1 MADIS
6 HMAVFASVVA
16 SGGLTAAGRQLGMSP
31 AVVSK
36 RLRKLEDQ
44 LGTRLLH
51 RTTRQISLTE
61 AGQGYYERVVEILAS
76 IEEAENFVSRRSE
89 IAKGI
94 LKISAPTTFGR
105 MHIAPHLHKFM
116 QANPEL
122 TVNFDLT
129 DRFVDIVG
137 EGFDVAVRIGT
148 LDDSSLVARKL
159 ATVRRALCAS
169 PEYLQK
175 HPAPASLKQL
185 DDHDCIA
192 THNQSVWKLEGPD
205 GPVDYRVTGE
215 LQTNSSEVV
224 REAVLA
230 GSGIALR
237 STWDVGPELAS
248 GKLQLLLPQYTGNK
262 RAAVYALYPTRNFLP
277 AKVRVFIEFLAEL
290 YGPKPYWDQG
300 LLESGRLSREFV
312 SS

>member
-1 MADIS
+1 MANVND
-6 HMAVFASVVA
+6 MAVFASVVA

-61 AGQGYYERVVEILAS
+61 AGQGYYERVVDILAG
-76 IEEAENFVSRRSE
+76 IEEAENFVSRRSDV
-89 IAKGI
+89 AKGT

-122 TVNFDLT
+122 AVNFVLS

-137 EGFDVAVRIGT
+137 EGFDVAIRIGT

-159 ATVRRALCAS
+159 ANIRRIMCAS
-169 PEYLQK
+169 PEYLEK
-175 HPAPASLKQL
+175 HSAPQTLQEL
-185 DDHDCIA
+185 DAHNCVA
-192 THNQSVWKLEGPD
+192 THNQNVWKLEGPD
-205 GPVDYRVTGE
+205 GPVDYRATGG

-237 STWDVGPELAS
+237 STWDVGPELAV
-248 GKLQLLLPQYTGNK
+248 GKLKVLLPQYTGNK

-290 YGPKPYWDQG
+290 YGPKPYWDLG
-300 LLESGRLSREFV
+300 LVENGKIN
-312 SS
+312 

>member
-1 MADIS
+1 MANIS
-6 HMAVFASVVA
+6 DMAVFASVIA
-16 SGGLTAAGRQLGMSP
+16 SGSLTGAGRQLGMSP

-36 RLRKLEDQ
+36 RLRKLEDH

-61 AGQGYYERVVEILAS
+61 AGQGYYERVVDILAG
-76 IEEAENFVSRRSE
+76 IEEAENFVARRSE
-89 IAKGI
+89 MARGV

-105 MHIAPHLHKFM
+105 MHIAPHMRKFM

-122 TVNFDLT
+122 TVNFDLS

-148 LDDSSLVARKL
+148 LEDSTLVARKL
-159 ATVRRALCAS
+159 ASVRRVLCAA
-169 PEYLQK
+169 PGYLES
-175 HPAPASLKQL
+175 HPAPTKLQQL
-185 DDHDCIA
+185 DQHDCVA
-192 THNQSVWKLEGPD
+192 THNQNIWKLEGPD
-205 GPVDYRVTGE
+205 GPVDYRVSGD

-224 REAVLA
+224 SEAVLA

-248 GKLQLLLPQYTGNK
+248 GKLQVLLPQYGGNK
-262 RAAVYALYPTRNFLP
+262 RAAIYALYPTRNFLP

-290 YGPKPYWDQG
+290 YGPKPYWEQG
-300 LLESGRLSREFV
+300 LV
-312 SS
+312 